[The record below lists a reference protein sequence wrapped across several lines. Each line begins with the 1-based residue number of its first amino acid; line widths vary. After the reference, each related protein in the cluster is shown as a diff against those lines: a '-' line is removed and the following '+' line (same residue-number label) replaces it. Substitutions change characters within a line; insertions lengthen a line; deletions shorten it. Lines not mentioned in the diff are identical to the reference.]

1 MRYLKIIFSLILI
14 NLLDKEIAGITNAYF
29 IIFPLTFLSYSFYV
43 YKSNS
48 NIGSSEAF
56 FIGLFIDL
64 ISDSFL
70 GLNAIFFCL
79 ITYLINI
86 YANAF
91 KLFSYLQICIF
102 FGLSSSAYVG
112 LSQMI
117 INIWNFSYVTLF
129 MSTILNIILC
139 ILMAILSAYLPN
151 FVRRRLKE

>member
-1 MRYLKIIFSLILI
+1 MRYLKVIFSLILI

-151 FVRRRLKE
+151 FVKRRL

>member
-1 MRYLKIIFSLILI
+1 MNYLKIIFSLILI
-14 NLLDKEIAGITNAYF
+14 NLLDKEIAGITSAYF

-151 FVRRRLKE
+151 FVKRRL

>member
-91 KLFSYLQICIF
+91 KLFSYLQI
-102 FGLSSSAYVG
+102 
-112 LSQMI
+112 
-117 INIWNFSYVTLF
+117 WN
-129 MSTILNIILC
+129 
-139 ILMAILSAYLPN
+139 
-151 FVRRRLKE
+151 

>member
-1 MRYLKIIFSLILI
+1 MKYLKIILSLILI
-14 NLLDKEIAGITNAYF
+14 NLLDKQIAGITYSYF
-29 IIFPLTFLSYSFYV
+29 VIFPLTFLSYSFYV

-48 NIGSSEAF
+48 NISSSEAF

-79 ITYLINI
+79 ITYFINI
-86 YANAF
+86 YANVF

-117 INIWNFSYVTLF
+117 INIWNFSYFTLF
-129 MSTILNIILC
+129 MSALFNIILC
-139 ILMAILSAYLPN
+139 LSIAILSAYLPY
-151 FVRRRLKE
+151 FVKRRL

>member
-102 FGLSSSAYVG
+102 FDLSSSAYVG

-151 FVRRRLKE
+151 FVKRRL

>member
-1 MRYLKIIFSLILI
+1 MRYIKIIFSLILI
-14 NLLDKEIAGITNAYF
+14 NLLDKENSKHHISVFYNSSF
-29 IIFPLTFLSYSFYV
+29 NFFSYSFYV
-43 YKSNS
+43 YKSDS

-79 ITYLINI
+79 ITYFINM

-117 INIWNFSYVTLF
+117 INIWNFSYITLF
-129 MSTILNIILC
+129 MSALFNIILC
-139 ILMAILSAYLPN
+139 ILLAILSAYLPY
-151 FVRRRLKE
+151 FVKRRL

>member
-79 ITYLINI
+79 ITYLINM
-86 YANAF
+86 YANVF

-139 ILMAILSAYLPN
+139 ILMVILSAYLPN
-151 FVRRRLKE
+151 FVKRRL

>member
-1 MRYLKIIFSLILI
+1 MKYLKIILSLILI
-14 NLLDKEIAGITNAYF
+14 NLLDKEIASITYSYF
-29 IIFPLTFLSYSFYV
+29 VIFPLTFLSYSFYV

-48 NIGSSEAF
+48 NISSSGAF
-56 FIGLFIDL
+56 SIGLFIDL

-79 ITYLINI
+79 ITYFINM

-117 INIWNFSYVTLF
+117 INIWNFSYITLF
-129 MSTILNIILC
+129 ISALFNIILC
-139 ILMAILSAYLPN
+139 ILLAILSAYLPY
-151 FVRRRLKE
+151 FVKRRL

>member
-1 MRYLKIIFSLILI
+1 MKYLKIILSLILI
-14 NLLDKEIAGITNAYF
+14 NLLDKEIAGITSAYF

-151 FVRRRLKE
+151 FVKRRL

>member
-14 NLLDKEIAGITNAYF
+14 NLLDKEMAGIISAYF

-151 FVRRRLKE
+151 FVKRRL

>member
-14 NLLDKEIAGITNAYF
+14 NLLDKEIAGISSAYF

-151 FVRRRLKE
+151 FVKRRL

>member
-1 MRYLKIIFSLILI
+1 MALKIIFSLILI
-14 NLLDKEIAGITNAYF
+14 NLLDKEIAGITSAYF

-151 FVRRRLKE
+151 FVKRRL

>member
-14 NLLDKEIAGITNAYF
+14 NLLAKEIAGITNAYF
-29 IIFPLTFLSYSFYV
+29 TIFPLTFLSYSFYV

-48 NIGSSEAF
+48 NFGSSEAF

-151 FVRRRLKE
+151 FVKRRL

>member
-14 NLLDKEIAGITNAYF
+14 NLLDKEIAGITSAYF

-56 FIGLFIDL
+56 FLGLFIDL

-86 YANAF
+86 YANVF

-151 FVRRRLKE
+151 FVKRRL

>member
-1 MRYLKIIFSLILI
+1 MKYLKIILSLILI
-14 NLLDKEIAGITNAYF
+14 NLLDKQIAGITYSYF
-29 IIFPLTFLSYSFYV
+29 VIFPLTFLSYSFYV

-48 NIGSSEAF
+48 NISSSEAF

-129 MSTILNIILC
+129 TSTILNIILC

-151 FVRRRLKE
+151 FVKRRL

>member
-14 NLLDKEIAGITNAYF
+14 NLLDKEIAGITSAYF

-129 MSTILNIILC
+129 MSTILNIILV
-139 ILMAILSAYLPN
+139 L
-151 FVRRRLKE
+151 

>member
-139 ILMAILSAYLPN
+139 ILLAILSAYLPY
-151 FVRRRLKE
+151 FVKRRL

>member
-129 MSTILNIILC
+129 MSTILNIMLC
-139 ILMAILSAYLPN
+139 ILMAILSAYLPK
-151 FVRRRLKE
+151 FVRRRL

>member
-1 MRYLKIIFSLILI
+1 MRYIKIIFSLILI
-14 NLLDKEIAGITNAYF
+14 NLLDREIANITYNYF
-29 IIFPLTFLSYSFYV
+29 VIFPLTFLSYSFYV

-129 MSTILNIILC
+129 MSTVLNIILC
-139 ILMAILSAYLPN
+139 ILMAILSAYLPY
-151 FVRRRLKE
+151 FVKRRL

>member
-14 NLLDKEIAGITNAYF
+14 NLLDKEIAGITSAYF

-70 GLNAIFFCL
+70 GLNAILFC
-79 ITYLINI
+79 
-86 YANAF
+86 
-91 KLFSYLQICIF
+91 
-102 FGLSSSAYVG
+102 
-112 LSQMI
+112 
-117 INIWNFSYVTLF
+117 
-129 MSTILNIILC
+129 
-139 ILMAILSAYLPN
+139 
-151 FVRRRLKE
+151 

>member
-1 MRYLKIIFSLILI
+1 MRYLKIIFSLVLI
-14 NLLDKEIAGITNAYF
+14 NLLDKGIASISYPYF
-29 IIFPLTFLSYSFYV
+29 IILPLTFLGYSFYV
-43 YKSNS
+43 YKSDS

-56 FIGLFIDL
+56 FIGLFVDL

-79 ITYLINI
+79 ITYLINM
-86 YANAF
+86 YANVF

-117 INIWNFSYVTLF
+117 INIWNFSYFTLF
-129 MSTILNIILC
+129 MSALFNMILC
-139 ILMAILSAYLPN
+139 LSTAILSAYLPY
-151 FVRRRLKE
+151 FVKRRL

>member
-129 MSTILNIILC
+129 MSTLLNIILC
-139 ILMAILSAYLPN
+139 ILTAILSAYLPK
-151 FVRRRLKE
+151 FVKRRL

>member
-1 MRYLKIIFSLILI
+1 MSQNVVIVIYFYLNIPIIDIR
-14 NLLDKEIAGITNAYF
+14 DK
-29 IIFPLTFLSYSFYV
+29 SD
-43 YKSNS
+43 S

-56 FIGLFIDL
+56 LIGLFVDL

-79 ITYLINI
+79 ITYFINM

-117 INIWNFSYVTLF
+117 IHIWNFSYITLF
-129 MSTILNIILC
+129 MSALFNIILC
-139 ILMAILSAYLPN
+139 ILLAILSAYLPY
-151 FVRRRLKE
+151 FVKRRL

>member
-14 NLLDKEIAGITNAYF
+14 NLLDKEIAGITSAYF

-139 ILMAILSAYLPN
+139 ILMAILSEYLPN
-151 FVRRRLKE
+151 FVKRRL

>member
-14 NLLDKEIAGITNAYF
+14 NLLDKEIAGNTSAYF

-151 FVRRRLKE
+151 FVKRRL

>member
-14 NLLDKEIAGITNAYF
+14 NLLDKEIAGITNVYF

-139 ILMAILSAYLPN
+139 ILMVILSAYLPN
-151 FVRRRLKE
+151 FVKRRL

>member
-1 MRYLKIIFSLILI
+1 MIYLKIIFSLILI
-14 NLLDKEIAGITNAYF
+14 NLLDKEIAGITSAYF

-151 FVRRRLKE
+151 FVKRRL

>member
-1 MRYLKIIFSLILI
+1 MRYIKIIFSLILI
-14 NLLDKEIAGITNAYF
+14 NLLDKGIASISYQYF
-29 IIFPLTFLSYSFYV
+29 IILPLTFLAYSFYV
-43 YKSNS
+43 YKSDS

-56 FIGLFIDL
+56 LIGLFIDL

-79 ITYLINI
+79 ITYFINM
-86 YANAF
+86 YANVF

-117 INIWNFSYVTLF
+117 INIWNFSYITLF
-129 MSTILNIILC
+129 MSALFNIILC
-139 ILMAILSAYLPN
+139 ILLAILSAYLPY
-151 FVRRRLKE
+151 FVKRRF

>member
-1 MRYLKIIFSLILI
+1 MRYIKIIFSLILI
-14 NLLDKEIAGITNAYF
+14 NLLDKGIASISYQYF
-29 IIFPLTFLSYSFYV
+29 IILPLTFLAYSFYV
-43 YKSNS
+43 YKSDS

-56 FIGLFIDL
+56 FIGLFVDL

-79 ITYLINI
+79 ITYFINM

-117 INIWNFSYVTLF
+117 INIWNFSYTTLF
-129 MSTILNIILC
+129 MSALFNIILC
-139 ILMAILSAYLPN
+139 ILLAILSAYLPY
-151 FVRRRLKE
+151 FVKRRL

>member
-14 NLLDKEIAGITNAYF
+14 NLLDKQMAGIISAYF

-151 FVRRRLKE
+151 FVKRRL

>member
-14 NLLDKEIAGITNAYF
+14 NLLDKEIAGITNTYF

-129 MSTILNIILC
+129 MSTILNIMLC
-139 ILMAILSAYLPN
+139 ILMAILSAYLPK
-151 FVRRRLKE
+151 FVRRRL